1 MDPFKR
7 AFIHEFKEDLDFT
20 VVIEHI
26 VTSNDVRVVDVTE
39 NLDLTA
45 HLKANGVLVVTV
57 DDFESVESSGG
68 AM

>member
-1 MDPFKR
+1 MDPFER

>member
-57 DDFESVESSGG
+57 DHFESVESSGR

>member
-68 AM
+68 AI